1 VNVRDKLISVALDLF
16 LTYGTKRVSM
26 DDICKNLGISKKT
39 IYNFVSNKEELVQF
53 VIEDYLS
60 KDRETI
66 SKISAS
72 SENAVLEII
81 NITEHSLNFIKKI
94 GTSVIFDLKKY
105 HPEIWDST
113 GRSHFSFIEE
123 KIHQNL
129 LRGQNEQLYRMEF
142 NPQVIAK
149 LYVYMSNCVVDE
161 VNFPDDQF
169 NRITLFREMIMYH
182 LYAVV
187 TGRGKELILANTLK

>member
-1 VNVRDKLISVALDLF
+1 VNVRDKLISVALELF

-26 DDICKNLGISKKT
+26 DDICKSLGISKKT

-60 KDRETI
+60 RDRETI
-66 SKISAS
+66 NKISAS

-94 GTSVIFDLKKY
+94 GTSIIFDLKKY

-113 GRSHFSFIEE
+113 GSSHFSFIEE

-129 LRGQNEQLYRMEF
+129 LRGQSEQLYRVEF

-149 LYVYMSNCVVDE
+149 LYVYMSNSVVDE
-161 VNFPDDQF
+161 VNFPEDQF

-187 TGRGKELILANTLK
+187 TNRGKELILANTLK

>member
-1 VNVRDKLISVALDLF
+1 MNLRDKLISAALELF

-39 IYNFVSNKEELVQF
+39 IYNFVANKEELVKF
-53 VIEDYLS
+53 VIEDYLAH
-60 KDRETI
+60 DRETI
-66 SKISAS
+66 NKISAN

-94 GTSVIFDLKKY
+94 GTSIIFDLKKY
-105 HPEIWDST
+105 HPEIWEST
-113 GRSHFSFIEE
+113 GRSHFKFIEE
-123 KIHQNL
+123 KIFQNL
-129 LRGQNEQLYRMEF
+129 LRGQQEQLYRQEF
-142 NPQVIAK
+142 NPEIIAK

-161 VNFPDDQF
+161 VNFPAEIF
-169 NRITLFREMIMYH
+169 NRISLFREMIMYH

-187 TGRGKELILANTLK
+187 TDQGKQLILAKTLN